1 MIGLVLAGL
10 GVSHKVVHG
19 ASYED
24 NVGVSSAV
32 SNSLHVF
39 IGTYLQCL
47 EYQMLQGATWFTFH
61 LRQPT
66 AATPLG

>member
-32 SNSLHVF
+32 S
-39 IGTYLQCL
+39 TCL
-47 EYQMLQGATWFTFH
+47 YRFEAVRAAKTHFTKS
-61 LRQPT
+61 T
-66 AATPLG
+66 MS